1 MAFEKL
7 RNRLSR
13 VFSEDARVI
22 VPRLLA
28 TDGRKHAWRYAR
40 AFFFMALVAG
50 CTAFSAWLMK
60 DVVNKI
66 FVDGNYTA
74 IWVLGFTLLG
84 LFTVKGLAT
93 YGQTMTMS
101 RIGNRIIADYQRRMF
116 DAMLAQGIP
125 FFSSRHSTD
134 FLNRMSAGANAS
146 RVILDLVIT
155 SLGRDLL
162 TLIGL
167 VIVMVMQDPVIMIVG
182 AITLPLSVH
191 FIRNLSRRARQV
203 VSRQFANSGEYL
215 KQLQESI
222 QGIRIVKSY
231 NLENEMRARMSAVIA
246 QTEQNQNYLA
256 RYKAMASPMM
266 DMLGGF
272 AIAGFVMY
280 AGHGVLRGSQ
290 LPGEFFSVVT
300 ALLLAYEPAKKLSR
314 LHVDLAANLT
324 MARFMFDILDSS
336 PAEKDDDKKP
346 KIEIKQARIEFRDV
360 SFRYRT
366 DEAVLRGVSFIAEPG
381 QTTALV
387 GSSGAGKSTVM
398 SLVERF
404 WDPQTGKIF
413 VDNQDIAQVSR
424 QSLRAN
430 IAYVS
435 QDVFLFTGS
444 VRDNIAL
451 GKLDAT
457 EEEIVRAAK
466 AAHAHDFIAAFPQG
480 YNSPVGEHGVQVS
493 GGQRARISIAR
504 AFLKNSP
511 ILLLDEPTA
520 ALDSESER
528 EVQRALE
535 SLQASRTTLVIAH
548 RLQTIM
554 SADKICVMDE
564 GRVVETGKHDELIAH
579 RGRYY
584 DLYQTQFKEL
594 QTAIA

>member
-1 MAFEKL
+1 MAMEKI

-22 VPRLLA
+22 VPRLLV

-40 AFFFMALVAG
+40 AFLMMALVAG
-50 CTAFSAWLMK
+50 CTALSAWLMK

-93 YGQTMTMS
+93 YGQTITLS
-101 RIGNRIIADYQRRMF
+101 RIGNRIIADYQRRMY
-116 DAMLAQGIP
+116 DTLLAQGIP

-134 FLNRMSAGANAS
+134 FLNRMFSGANAA
-146 RVILDLVIT
+146 RNILDLVVT

-167 VIVMVMQDPVIMIVG
+167 VIVMVIQDPVIMIAG
-182 AITLPLSVH
+182 AVTLPLSVH
-191 FIRNLSRRARQV
+191 FIRNLSKRARQMV
-203 VSRQFANSGEYL
+203 AKQFANSGEYL

-222 QGIRIVKSY
+222 HGIRIVKSY
-231 NLENEMRARMSAVIA
+231 NLENEMRERMSKVIA
-246 QTEQNQNYLA
+246 QTERNQNYLA
-256 RYKAMASPMM
+256 SYKAMASPMM

-272 AIAGFVMY
+272 AVAGFVMY
-280 AGHGVLRGSQ
+280 AGHGVLRGNQ

-324 MARFMFDILDSS
+324 MARFMFDVLDSV

-346 KIEIKQARIEFRDV
+346 KIEVSQGRIEFRDV
-360 SFRYRT
+360 SFRYRAE
-366 DEAVLRGVSFIAEPG
+366 EAVLRGVSFVAEPA

-387 GSSGAGKSTVM
+387 GASGAGKSTVM
-398 SLVERF
+398 ALLERF

-413 VDNQDIAQVSR
+413 VDGQDITQVSR
-424 QSLRAN
+424 RSLRAQMS
-430 IAYVS
+430 YVS
-435 QDVFLFTGS
+435 QDVFMFTGS
-444 VRDNIAL
+444 IRDNIAL
-451 GKLDAT
+451 GKLNAT
-457 EEEIVRAAK
+457 EEEIVQAAK
-466 AAHAHDFIAAFPQG
+466 AAHAHDFIMSFPKG
-480 YNSPVGEHGVQVS
+480 YDSPVGEHGVQVS

-554 SADKICVMDE
+554 NADRICVMDE
-564 GRVVETGKHDELIAH
+564 GRVVEIGNHDDLIAR

-584 DLYQTQFKEL
+584 NLYQTQFKEL
-594 QTAIA
+594 QAAIA